1 MTLTGQFCL
10 QRPLRRFFGG
20 YKPGSM
26 PDRPGRA
33 NIRVPDDL
41 LRATSSG
48 NPDAIH
54 MNEGS
59 LSLHRKRLGVQCQ
72 GEVEGPPD
80 VPSTKELKEA
90 AGVCADAVS
99 YGT

>member
-1 MTLTGQFCL
+1 MLT
-10 QRPLRRFFGG
+10 FGFLMIFYEPPFIG
-20 YKPGSM
+20 E
-26 PDRPGRA
+26 
-33 NIRVPDDL
+33 
-41 LRATSSG
+41 SG
-48 NPDAIH
+48 AIH